1 MVGAGI
7 AGSAHTEISIVA
19 TLGGVSALLL
29 SLDRGL
35 IISVRII
42 ITFFHDKPILASL
55 SNIVSIEWLRPGQLR
70 GLSGLVG
77 KYLFKVSFCNN

>member
-1 MVGAGI
+1 M
-7 AGSAHTEISIVA
+7 
-19 TLGGVSALLL
+19 SALLL

-55 SNIVSIEWLRPGQLR
+55 SNIVSIEWLRLDQLSR
-70 GLSGLVG
+70 LSGLVG